1 MGCGCNKSK
10 KTNPKKTV
18 DQKRKNL
25 LKISKKRSTIIESMG
40 KEQFIAAKT
49 SRLSIC
55 NSCPYSI
62 KIRDRKRRKMKIC
75 NKTKLKLDT
84 IASDPIFKCPIRK
97 FGRVK

>member
-1 MGCGCNKSK
+1 MGCGCGKKSK
-10 KTNPKKTV
+10 INPKKRI
-18 DQKRKNL
+18 DKKRKNL
-25 LKISKKRSTIIESMG
+25 LKISKKRAIIIDSMS
-40 KEQFIAAKT
+40 KEKFASAKT

-55 NSCPYSI
+55 NSCPYSRKI
-62 KIRDRKRRKMKIC
+62 KDRKKRKIKIC